1 MIEAIIGRAGT
12 GKTFACL
19 QCAKKIL
26 ETEPLK
32 TEIIFL
38 LPAYQTYRAELELAN
53 LTGGAVNTR
62 MNSFNRFARQ
72 ILDEIGGGLIP
83 RISEIGRRLLLRK
96 ILLNRDKAGDLKFF
110 VRAAKQH
117 GFAEILSD
125 ELKELRTYS
134 IDADKLDE
142 AVDKISD
149 DELKDKLRDL
159 KIFAEDFKLALSD
172 KLTDDE
178 NLLER
183 ATEFLE
189 QLPTIGNTEIF
200 IDGFIFFDPQQRNFL
215 RKLFTCA
222 RNVHITLPMD
232 TDLKSRENTF
242 DVGIFYRAYKTF
254 ETLQKFADD
263 LKIEFKVT
271 RLDTPQRFKFDSLKI
286 LEQKLFLM
294 RNAQC
299 GMRNENAMRNAK
311 CVMRNENAIS
321 NAQCVMRNDFDATSL
336 KVFEA
341 VNRRAEV
348 EAVAQEILQ
357 LVKKNYRLREIGV
370 LARDEKYFSLIKP
383 IFELHAI
390 PYFVDVKRAATNH
403 PLAELIRSALE
414 VLRGWRRESIFRC
427 LRTGFFDV
435 TQEELDLLENYVVE
449 FGLKGSGTWQRSWD
463 LRRVKSLDAPIKAAN
478 STEIEYLERINE
490 IRKKSVAPLI
500 KFSEGVKASEN
511 NVTALTTALFKLL
524 EELNVYEKLSTWSQS
539 EENRG
544 NLALSREHL
553 KIWDDV
559 INLFEEVVQALG
571 DEKITRAE
579 FESIIG
585 EGLDALEM
593 SLIPPGLDEV
603 TVAQF
608 DQNSLQNSRVIFVL
622 GFDDENFPR
631 KVAEKNL
638 LNDADRLRLNES
650 GFEISLGGKEGS
662 LAEKFLIYRGLTE
675 AREFLYLSY
684 PLADAEG
691 QKISASSVLDRLQ
704 KIFPLQTKKIELDV
718 LQSLGGEI
726 FFAGE
731 KNLRAETAQ
740 KLYAPNKKM
749 RADVTRFES
758 FNQCPFKYF
767 SKYGL
772 NLQERVEYKVQT
784 PDIGI
789 ILHAV
794 MSKFGRELKEEN
806 RQWAEVSGV
815 ELNGRVEKILDDLT
829 PKLHN
834 KILLSTKTL
843 EHRRERIKKVAVE
856 SLSRLIELDK
866 VSEFHPQIFEQRFFD
881 DKKFDD
887 VEINLSGQI
896 DRIDL
901 SGDGK
906 YFLIIDYKTGKAS
919 INLKKIYHGL
929 SLQLAIYLGAANKL
943 IRNEELGIRNEK
955 IPNSSLLTPNCLERE
970 AGAMLYCLLKISS
983 KGGKNDS
990 DAKIEADKELKM
1002 PGLIRIDEEIKNA
1015 VDSSGNF
1022 VDLAK
1027 KNLMSRDDLQTIIDY
1042 AEKILETTAEKI
1054 LSGNIEVKP
1063 AKFSDAD
1070 ACEYCLYSAL
1080 CNFDQAINETLTSKL
1095 KDSEIISA
1103 MNDALK

>member
-1 MIEAIIGRAGT
+1 MIEMIIGRAGT
-12 GKTFACL
+12 GKTFECL
-19 QCAKKIL
+19 QRAKKIL

-72 ILDEIGGGLIP
+72 ILDEIGGGLTP

-96 ILLNRDKAGDLKFF
+96 ILLRRDKAGDLKYF

-117 GFAEILSD
+117 GFAEILSE
-125 ELKELRTYS
+125 ELKELRIYS
-134 IDADKLDE
+134 IDAEKLDE
-142 AVDKISD
+142 AADKVSD

-159 KIFAEDFKLALSD
+159 KLLAEDFKSTMAG

-183 ATEFLE
+183 ATEFME
-189 QLPTIGNTEIF
+189 QSLTIESAEIF

-215 RKLFTCA
+215 KKLFTCA

-232 TDLKSRENTF
+232 TDFNSRENISE
-242 DVGIFYRAYKTF
+242 VGIFNRSF
-254 ETLQKFADD
+254 ETFQTLRRIAED
-263 LKIEFKVT
+263 LKLEFKIT
-271 RLDTPQRFKFDSLKI
+271 RLDAPSRFKSLSLKI
-286 LEQKLFLM
+286 LEQRLFDY
-294 RNAQC
+294 
-299 GMRNENAMRNAK
+299 K
-311 CVMRNENAIS
+311 PKK
-321 NAQCVMRNDFDATSL
+321 FDSSAGL
-336 KVFEA
+336 KVIEA
-341 VNRRAEV
+341 VNCRAEV

-357 LVKKNYRLREIGV
+357 LVKQNYRLRDIGI

-390 PYFVDVKRAATNH
+390 PYFVDMKRAAANH

-435 TQEELDLLENYVVE
+435 TQEEVDLLENYVVE
-449 FGLKGSGTWQRSWD
+449 FGLKSAATWQRSWD
-463 LRRVKSLDAPIKAAN
+463 LRRVKSLDAPIQPANLDEAA
-478 STEIEYLERINE
+478 YLEQINA
-490 IRKKSVAPLI
+490 IRKKSAAPLI
-500 KFSEGVKASEN
+500 NFSERVKSSGNE
-511 NVTALTTALFKLL
+511 VVELTTALFKLL
-524 EELNVYEKLSTWSQS
+524 EELNVYEKLSEWSQA

-559 INLFEEVVQALG
+559 IKLFEEIVEALG
-571 DEKITRAE
+571 EETITRAE

-608 DQNSLQNSRVIFVL
+608 EQNSLQNSRAIFVL

-631 KVAEKNL
+631 KVNEKNL
-638 LNDADRLRLNES
+638 LNDVDRLRLNES
-650 GFEISLGGKEGS
+650 GFEISKGGHEQA

-675 AREFLYLSY
+675 ARELLYLSY
-684 PLADAEG
+684 SIADAEG
-691 QKISASSVLDRLQ
+691 KKISASSLLNKIRV
-704 KIFPLQTKKIELDV
+704 IFPLQTQKVELDV
-718 LQSLGGEI
+718 LQNLGSEI
-726 FFAGE
+726 FAAGE
-731 KNLRAETAQ
+731 KSLSKETAQ
-740 KLYAPNKKM
+740 KLYAPKKKM
-749 RADVTRFES
+749 IATVTRVES
-758 FNQCPFKYF
+758 FNECPFKYF
-767 SKYGL
+767 AKFGL
-772 NLQERVEYKVQT
+772 NLQERVEYKVQV
-784 PDIGI
+784 PDIGN

-794 MSKFGRELKEEN
+794 MSQFGRQLKEEN
-806 RQWAEVSGV
+806 RQWSSVGNV
-815 ELNGRVEKILDDLT
+815 ELNGRVEKIIDDLT
-829 PKLHN
+829 PRVHN

-856 SLSRLIELDK
+856 SLTRLIELDK
-866 VSEFHPQIFEQRFFD
+866 VSEFHPQIFEQRFYD

-887 VEINLSGQI
+887 VEINLNGRI

-906 YFLIIDYKTGKAS
+906 YFLIIDYKTGNAS

-929 SLQLAIYLGAANKL
+929 NLQLAIYLGAAKNL
-943 IRNEELGIRNEK
+943 
-955 IPNSSLLTPNCLERE
+955 SDVDERE
-970 AGAMLYCLLKISS
+970 AGAMLYCLIKISS
-983 KGGKNDS
+983 KGGRTDS
-990 DAKIEADKELKM
+990 EAATEAEKELKM
-1002 PGLIRIDEEIKNA
+1002 PGLIRVDAEIKNA
-1015 VDSSGNF
+1015 VDSTENF
-1022 VDLAK
+1022 VDFK
-1027 KNLMSRDDLQTIIDY
+1027 KDNLVDRADFQTIINY
-1042 AEKILETTAEKI
+1042 AEKILETTAENI
-1054 LSGNIEVKP
+1054 LNGCIDVKP
-1063 AKFSDAD
+1063 AKFSDED
-1070 ACEYCLYSAL
+1070 ACKYCIYSAL
-1080 CNFDQAINETLTSKL
+1080 CNFDRATNETLTPTDL
-1095 KDSEIISA
+1095 KREEIISA
-1103 MNDALK
+1103 MNEAIK

>member
-1 MIEAIIGRAGT
+1 MLEILIGRAGV

-19 QCAKKIL
+19 QLAKKIL

-38 LPAYQTYRAELELAN
+38 LPAYQTYRAELELAA

-72 ILDEIGGGLIP
+72 LLDEIGGGLTP

-96 ILLNRDKAGDLKFF
+96 ILLRRDKASDLKFF

-117 GFAEILSD
+117 GFAQILSD

-134 IDADKLDE
+134 IDAEKLDE
-142 AVDKISD
+142 AADKVSD

-159 KIFAEDFKLALSD
+159 KILAEDFKAALAD

-183 ATEFLE
+183 ATEFME
-189 QLPTIGNTEIF
+189 QSPTIGNAEIF
-200 IDGFIFFDPQQRNFL
+200 VDGFIFFDPQQRNFL
-215 RKLFTCA
+215 RKLFVCA

-232 TDLKSRENTF
+232 TNLNGRENLLEVGLFNRAYETF
-242 DVGIFYRAYKTF
+242 CTLKKLAADVGVEYKITKL
-254 ETLQKFADD
+254 ESP
-263 LKIEFKVT
+263 
-271 RLDTPQRFKFDSLKI
+271 RRFLSEPLKI
-286 LEQKLFLM
+286 LEQRLFDY
-294 RNAQC
+294 
-299 GMRNENAMRNAK
+299 K
-311 CVMRNENAIS
+311 PKT
-321 NAQCVMRNDFDATSL
+321 FDDSSGL
-336 KVFEA
+336 KIFEA

-348 EAVAQEILQ
+348 EAVAQEILR
-357 LVKKNYRLREIGV
+357 LVKKNFRLREIGV
-370 LARDEKYFSLIKP
+370 LARDENYFALIKP

-390 PYFVDVKRAATNH
+390 PFFVDMKRAAANH

-427 LRTGFFDV
+427 LRTGFFKAP
-435 TQEELDLLENYVVE
+435 QEEVDLLENYVVE
-449 FGLKGSGTWQRSWD
+449 FGLKGAGTWQRSWD
-463 LRRVKSLDAPIKAAN
+463 LRRVKSLDAPIKSADA
-478 STEIEYLERINE
+478 TEIEYLDRINA
-490 IRKKSVAPLI
+490 IKKICATPLI
-500 KFSEGVKASEN
+500 NFSERVKSSSNE
-511 NVTALTTALFKLL
+511 VIELTTALFKLL
-524 EELNVYEKLSTWSQS
+524 EELNVHEKLSEWSQE

-559 INLFEEVVQALG
+559 IKLFEEVVEALG

-608 DQNSLQNSRVIFVL
+608 EQNSLQNSRAIFVL

-631 KVAEKNL
+631 KVSEKNL
-638 LNDADRLRLNES
+638 LNDADRFRLNES
-650 GFEISLGGKEGS
+650 GFEISKGGKEQS

-675 AREFLYLSY
+675 ARELLYLSY

-691 QKISASSVLDRLQ
+691 KKISASSLLNRMQ
-704 KIFPLQTKKIELDV
+704 KIFPLSTEKIELDV
-718 LQSLGGEI
+718 LQSLGGKI
-726 FFAGE
+726 FAAGE
-731 KNLRAETAQ
+731 KKLSAETAQ
-740 KLYAPNKKM
+740 KLYAPKKKIS
-749 RADVTRFES
+749 ASVTRFES
-758 FNQCPFKYF
+758 FNECPFKYF
-767 SKYGL
+767 ARYGL
-772 NLQERVEYKVQT
+772 NLQERAEYKVQS
-784 PDIGI
+784 PDIGN

-794 MSKFGRELKEEN
+794 MSRFGRELKEEN
-806 RQWAEVSGV
+806 RAWSSVGGV
-815 ELNGRVEKILDDLT
+815 ELNGRVEKILDELT

-866 VSEFHPQIFEQRFFD
+866 VSEFHPQIFEQRFFNE
-881 DKKFDD
+881 KISGD

-906 YFLIIDYKTGKAS
+906 YFLIIDYKTGKPTLS
-919 INLKKIYHGL
+919 LKKIYHGL
-929 SLQLAIYLGAANKL
+929 SLQLAIYLGAAKKFS
-943 IRNEELGIRNEK
+943 EVG
-955 IPNSSLLTPNCLERE
+955 ERE

-983 KGGKNDS
+983 KGGRD
-990 DAKIEADKELKM
+990 DKEAMLEAEEDLKM
-1002 PGLIRIDEEIKNA
+1002 PGMIRVDEEIKKA
-1015 VDSSGNF
+1015 VDSTEKF
-1022 VDLAK
+1022 VDLK
-1027 KNLMSRDDLQTIIDY
+1027 KNLVSREDFQTIIDY
-1042 AEKILETTAEKI
+1042 AEKFLDTTAEKI
-1054 LSGNIEVKP
+1054 LSGDIEVKP
-1063 AKFSDAD
+1063 AKFSKDDD
-1070 ACEYCLYSAL
+1070 ACKFCLYSAL
-1080 CNFDQAINETLTSKL
+1080 CNFDRAINETLTPKKL
-1095 KDSEIISA
+1095 KDAEIISE